1 MKSWITLLSFQTVL
15 QGVTNETFSS
25 GKNSLEDEFHQ
36 QPEGWRQRFVFN
48 NALLTCD
55 YKRSIL
61 SEHSFHATENN
72 LIIPIRASVTTP
84 EKREEKNEHTDVVDI
99 L

>member
-1 MKSWITLLSFQTVL
+1 M
-15 QGVTNETFSS
+15 
-25 GKNSLEDEFHQ
+25 
-36 QPEGWRQRFVFN
+36 FN